1 MEIKQRI
8 LGLIFVAG
16 EQGVSLDQMS
26 QLLDINPS
34 EIEEALKDL
43 TLLLRESKLSP
54 VNLVT
59 YNQHY
64 KLVTKRKLKDDLESF
79 AQAPFNQNLSQAA
92 VETLAI
98 IAYRQPITR
107 LAVEEIRGVASA
119 NMIQKLIHKDLVKEI
134 GRVSGPG
141 RPFLYGVTDYFMD
154 YFALES
160 LEDLPEIEPLALNAE
175 LASEE
180 LFRTKE
186 WQIELFE
193 DSEEGDDLSHG

>member
-16 EQGVSLDQMS
+16 DQGVSLDQMS

-107 LAVEEIRGVASA
+107 LAVEEIRGVALS
-119 NMIQKLIHKDLVKEI
+119 LIHI
-134 GRVSGPG
+134 
-141 RPFLYGVTDYFMD
+141 
-154 YFALES
+154 
-160 LEDLPEIEPLALNAE
+160 
-175 LASEE
+175 
-180 LFRTKE
+180 
-186 WQIELFE
+186 
-193 DSEEGDDLSHG
+193 

>member
-1 MEIKQRI
+1 
-8 LGLIFVAG
+8 
-16 EQGVSLDQMS
+16 MS

-193 DSEEGDDLSHG
+193 DSEEGDDLSH